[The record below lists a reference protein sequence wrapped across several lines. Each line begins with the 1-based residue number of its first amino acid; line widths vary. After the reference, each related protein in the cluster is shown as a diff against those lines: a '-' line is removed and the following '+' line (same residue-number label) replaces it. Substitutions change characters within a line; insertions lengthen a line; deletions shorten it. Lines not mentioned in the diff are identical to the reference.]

1 MHHDKWSNGRGEDGI
16 YPSVLRKSIM
26 KSESEFEFFCIS
38 KIKLVGYL
46 NQS

>member
-1 MHHDKWSNGRGEDGI
+1 MINGQMGGERMVNIPLFCDE
-16 YPSVLRKSIM
+16 KSIM
-26 KSESEFEFFCIS
+26 KSESEFECFCIS